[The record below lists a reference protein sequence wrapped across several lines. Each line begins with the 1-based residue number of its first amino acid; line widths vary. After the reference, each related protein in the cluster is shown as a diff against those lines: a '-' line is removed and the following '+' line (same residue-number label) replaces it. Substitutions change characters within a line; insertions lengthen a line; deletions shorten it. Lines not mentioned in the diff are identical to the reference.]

1 VEWATTLALATAL
14 AATTAFPAGAQERA
28 PAAKKPAA
36 GASTKDPRVGL
47 KTGLTDAGVAA
58 KTLQLLGHHDKS
70 SGFFD
75 SADPG
80 NFAFANA
87 DLTFSGNF
95 AFQGGYNGFQVWDLS
110 NPSSPTLRKSFVCPG
125 GQGDL
130 SIWGNLLFMS
140 VEDTRGRIDCG
151 TQGVPDTV
159 SAERFRGVRIFD
171 VTNLDAPK
179 QVAAVQTCRG
189 SHTHTL
195 VTDPNDPANI
205 YVYVSGTSVVR
216 SPNELAGCSGKRPEE
231 DPNTS
236 LFRIEVIK
244 VPLASPQDAKIVNM
258 PRIFADAQGNV
269 AGLAKEGAHGPGTQT
284 TSETNMCH
292 DITVFPELGI
302 AAGACAGNG
311 ILLDVKDPAN
321 PKRTIEVSDPN
332 FAYWH
337 SATFNNDGTS
347 LIFTDEWGGGTA
359 PRCRAT
365 DDPKWGA
372 DAIFT
377 LQGGKLDLK
386 GYFKLPAAQTEA
398 ENCVAHNGSL
408 IPVPG
413 RDLFVQAWYQGGIT
427 LVDFTDP
434 AHPKEI
440 GYFDRG
446 PVAEKPTLGGYW
458 SAYWYNGHVVG
469 SEIARGIDVFDLK
482 PGKDLSQNEI
492 DAATLVKLDR
502 FNPQLQSKVTWPASF
517 VVARA
522 YLDQLSRSKGLRAD
536 RLAHV
541 TRDLN
546 RAESMT
552 GARRQAALSELST
565 YVANEAARAADGERV
580 RALAAAIT
588 QLAAAGG

>member
-1 VEWATTLALATAL
+1 
-14 AATTAFPAGAQERA
+14 
-28 PAAKKPAA
+28 
-36 GASTKDPRVGL
+36 
-47 KTGLTDAGVAA
+47 
-58 KTLQLLGHHDKS
+58 
-70 SGFFD
+70 
-75 SADPG
+75 
-80 NFAFANA
+80 
-87 DLTFSGNF
+87 
-95 AFQGGYNGFQVWDLS
+95 
-110 NPSSPTLRKSFVCPG
+110 
-125 GQGDL
+125 
-130 SIWGNLLFMS
+130 
-140 VEDTRGRIDCG
+140 
-151 TQGVPDTV
+151 
-159 SAERFRGVRIFD
+159 
-171 VTNLDAPK
+171 
-179 QVAAVQTCRG
+179 VQTSRG

-195 VTDPNDPANI
+195 VTDPNDPASI

-216 SPNELAGCSGKRPEE
+216 SPNELAGCSAKRPEE

-244 VPLASPQDAKIVNM
+244 VPLASPQDAKIVNQ
-258 PRIFADAQGNV
+258 PRIFADASGNV

-302 AAGACAGNG
+302 AAGACSGNG

-321 PKRTIEVSDPN
+321 PKRTTEVSDPN

-347 LIFTDEWGGGTA
+347 LIFTDEWGGGSS

-372 DAIFT
+372 DAIFS
-377 LQGGKLDLK
+377 LAGGKLDLK

-427 LVDFTDP
+427 LLDFTDL

-446 PVAEKPTLGGYW
+446 PVAEKLTLGGFW
-458 SAYWYNGHVVG
+458 SAYWYNGHVVA

-492 DAATLVKLDR
+492 DAAKLVKLER
-502 FNPQLQSKVTWPASF
+502 FNPQLQYKVSWPASF

-522 YLDQLSRSKGLRAD
+522 YLDQLTRDKGLRAD

-541 TRDLN
+541 ARDLN
-546 RAESMT
+546 RAEAMT
-552 GARRQAALSELST
+552 GARRQAALSELGA
-565 YVANEAARAADGERV
+565 YVANEGGRAEDGAKV
-580 RALAAAIT
+580 RALATVIT